1 MWREQ
6 EHARRFQHD
15 RGIRGLH
22 ECVFCYCDTVCL
34 LPLLVLFGLG
44 RFFNVSILFVF
55 FWGGG
60 GVVFLLIFVLSLMRL
75 FCVGTFLLF
84 DIVCL
89 LSLLVVFNCVVVM
102 CIVFCFVFYYRLL
115 FYWVLCLF

>member
-1 MWREQ
+1 M
-6 EHARRFQHD
+6 
-15 RGIRGLH
+15 
-22 ECVFCYCDTVCL
+22 CFCYCDTVCL

-44 RFFNVSILFVF
+44 RFCNVSILFVF
-55 FWGGG
+55 FGGG
-60 GVVFLLIFVLSLMRL
+60 DVGFLLIFVLSLMRL

-102 CIVFCFVFYYRLL
+102 CIVFCCVFYYRLL